1 VAAVKSLRNESDQGT
16 EANLDS
22 PTLEAEMEERFR
34 IYRLCECE
42 TCEGIGTRPTSQG
55 ATSRIRCPE
64 CRGEGKVRQLVA
76 TAPTPQ
82 AVGVALVQLGREGEF
97 ADCPV
102 GLLDTLGEKGQKWLI
117 NPWLP
122 SARNVKEAARV
133 LAKSKGRK

>member
-1 VAAVKSLRNESDQGT
+1 MSLRNDTDQGT
-16 EANLDS
+16 EADS
-22 PTLEAEMEERFR
+22 DSLTPEDLAERFR

-42 TCEGIGTRPTSQG
+42 ACEGRGKAFVKVGNIGFDEK
-55 ATSRIRCPE
+55 RCPE

-76 TAPTPQ
+76 AAPTPES
-82 AVGVALVQLGREGEF
+82 VGTALIQLGREGEF

-122 SARNVKEAARV
+122 SARNVSEAARV
-133 LAKSKGRK
+133 LGKARAK